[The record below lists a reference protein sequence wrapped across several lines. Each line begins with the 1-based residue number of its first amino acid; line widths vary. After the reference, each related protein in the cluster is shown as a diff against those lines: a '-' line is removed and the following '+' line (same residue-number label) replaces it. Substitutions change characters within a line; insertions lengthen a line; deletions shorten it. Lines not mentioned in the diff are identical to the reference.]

1 MFELKSPWKFYIS
14 FSMFFF
20 LLKGFLKFSNHV
32 FESYLNKFTLW
43 NAELEIVS
51 EAAQKQVQHNPTE
64 KEK

>member
-1 MFELKSPWKFYIS
+1 MFELESPLKFYI
-14 FSMFFF
+14 FFF
-20 LLKGFLKFSNHV
+20 DVLFVKGFLKFSNQV
-32 FESYLNKFTLW
+32 FESYLNKFTLR